1 MKSVV
6 QSLLSQFNES
16 NNTNESHPKLNAIKL
31 GKFVDIFRS
40 TIEKNKISK
49 PSNKTEIIDSGLII
63 EDISVD
69 DARTYLQ
76 GQRPWR
82 AKSKGRPVAVAAFDG
97 TNPLMLVNLR
107 NAIDNS
113 SRYDK
118 ESKCIVGYDLTSL
131 PQEKIDSISTAISNF
146 WGTGSFNNKSDF
158 RGEIRSSKTL
168 AIVLYNL
175 EKSTPG
181 LNVKVIYQDDTER
194 SELQRDRAGARPRAG
209 DSLSTRLDKF
219 KNTKL
224 IPQENKF
231 KKGQEKD
238 LIVRCMNLEAAGSRS
253 FMDEIG
259 IEYDGSTYV
268 LEYVTTDGSNDL
280 LKLAAK
286 AKDGNVKVILSN
298 KGYAIATTGEKPLV
312 LTANFNVTI
321 DDSVS
326 IKGRYE

>member
-16 NNTNESHPKLNAIKL
+16 HPKLNALKL

-107 NAIDNS
+107 NAIDDS

-131 PQEKIDSISTAISNF
+131 PQEKIDAVSTAISNF
-146 WGTGSFNNKSDF
+146 WGNGSFNNKSDF
-158 RGEIRSSKTL
+158 NGEIRSSKTL

-194 SELQRDRAGARPRAG
+194 FQLQRDRAGARPKDG
-209 DSLSTRLDKF
+209 DSLSTRLSKF

-238 LIVRCMNLEAAGSRS
+238 LIARCMNLEANGSR
-253 FMDEIG
+253 FREEIG

-268 LEYVTTDGSNDL
+268 LEYMNTYGSNNL
-280 LKLAAK
+280 LKLATK
-286 AKDGNVKVILSN
+286 AEDGNLKVFLSN

-326 IKGRYE
+326 VKGRYE